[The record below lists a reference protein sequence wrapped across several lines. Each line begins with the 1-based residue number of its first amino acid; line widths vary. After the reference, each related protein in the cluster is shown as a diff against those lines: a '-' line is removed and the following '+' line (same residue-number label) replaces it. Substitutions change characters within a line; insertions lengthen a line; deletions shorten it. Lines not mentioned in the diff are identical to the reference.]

1 MMFFLV
7 LVLPFF
13 FWLYL
18 SSFGF
23 TFLLLVLPFLFW
35 LFQDIWLFL
44 LFPNHSSLIASTGFI
59 DMALRAGAKPAS
71 TPSTLI
77 SSTAATA
84 IQKSI

>member
-7 LVLPFF
+7 LALPFF

-18 SSFGF
+18 SF
-23 TFLLLVLPFLFW
+23 LVLPFLFW

>member
-7 LVLPFF
+7 LVF
-13 FWLYL
+13 
-18 SSFGF
+18 SCFGF
-23 TFLLLVLPFLFW
+23 FLFW
-35 LFQDIWLFL
+35 LSSYCFFL
-44 LFPNHSSLIASTGFI
+44 VVFSYCFFLMLFPNHSSLIASTGFI
-59 DMALRAGAKPAS
+59 DMALKAGAKPAS

>member
-7 LVLPFF
+7 LD
-13 FWLYL
+13 
-18 SSFGF
+18 
-23 TFLLLVLPFLFW
+23 LPFLFW
-35 LFQDIWLFL
+35 LYLFFFWFYLSCFGFTKTFGFFL

>member
-7 LVLPFF
+7 LVF
-13 FWLYL
+13 
-18 SSFGF
+18 
-23 TFLLLVLPFLFW
+23 FLFW
-35 LFQDIWLFL
+35 FSSCFGFL
-44 LFPNHSSLIASTGFI
+44 LILVFFLFWFSSYCFFLMLFSNHSSLMASTGFI